1 MVSGLKIC
9 QLLTADEESLYM
21 KKLYEYTWS
30 TKIKRRVLN
39 FGYSYDYKGYG
50 KNDIYNMEKWLIE
63 LFNKCK
69 YTLNMKIDCDISK
82 LMVIVNEYEPGQ
94 GISSHID
101 NTSKFGE
108 WIICVVLNSGSNII
122 FTDKNERHSYYI
134 KNRDVY
140 VMSGESR
147 YKYKHEIT
155 KTKSDKVGKNK
166 IKRDIR
172 VSITFRLK
180 I

>member
-9 QLLTADEESLYM
+9 QLLTVDEESLYM

-30 TKIKRRVLN
+30 MKIKRRVLN
-39 FGYSYDYKGYG
+39 FGYSYDYRGYG
-50 KNDIYNMEKWLIE
+50 KNIVYNMEEWLVE

-69 YTLNMKIDCDISK
+69 CTLNMKIDCDASK

-94 GISSHID
+94 GISGHVD
-101 NTSKFGE
+101 DTSKFGE

-122 FTDKNERHSYYI
+122 FTNGDERNSYYI

-140 VMSGESR
+140 AMTGDAR
-147 YKYKHEIT
+147 YRYKHEIT
-155 KTKSDKVGKNK
+155 KTKSDKVDKDR
-166 IKRDIR
+166 IKRGIR